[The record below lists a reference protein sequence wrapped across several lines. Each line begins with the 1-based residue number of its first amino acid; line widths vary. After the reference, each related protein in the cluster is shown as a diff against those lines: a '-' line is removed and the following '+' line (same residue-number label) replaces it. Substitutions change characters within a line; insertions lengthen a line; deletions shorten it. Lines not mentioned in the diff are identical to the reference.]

1 MTKKSN
7 GPTVADKVRKYSADN
22 PAATA
27 AEIAKALGTKVQY
40 VHTVWYLDRKKKNV
54 KRKIG
59 RPRKVEKVFEPA
71 RLLPLDPLSPIGPT
85 ASERIKKLEREVI
98 QFRTVISY
106 LEHQLGLKDSQN
118 GASI

>member
-1 MTKKSN
+1 MQAKKMTMAN
-7 GPTVADKVRKYSADN
+7 KVREYCKANPNASAK
-22 PAATA
+22 
-27 AEIAKALGTKVQY
+27 EVAKAVGTTVQY
-40 VHTVWYLDRKKKNV
+40 FYTVQYLDRKGKKSTA

-59 RPRKVEKVFEPA
+59 RSRKVEKVFEPA
-71 RLLPLDPLSPIGPT
+71 RLLPIDPLRPLGPS
-85 ASERIKKLEREVI
+85 ALERIQKLERQVI

>member
-1 MTKKSN
+1 MRTKKMTMAN
-7 GPTVADKVRKYSADN
+7 KVREYCKANPNASAK
-22 PAATA
+22 
-27 AEIAKALGTKVQY
+27 EVAKAVGTKVQY
-40 VHTVWYLDRKKKNV
+40 VHTIWYLDRKGKNST

-71 RLLPLDPLSPIGPT
+71 RLLPPDPFRPPGPS
-85 ASERIKKLEREVI
+85 ASERIEKLERQII